1 VHFPIAL
8 ITLTSFLDVLYCGLT
23 SPVTAPPL
31 RSFLKSLDLKIDPN
45 AIPPLSHYTNILAL
59 ISAIPTIFTGALEL
73 LPLIKRDGLTSTKV
87 RTGFAHAA
95 LNDLAVFASAYN
107 WWVRKSMDNYTPNTM
122 NLAISGMFILPVAL
136 FAANLGGTLVY
147 RHGVGVG
154 RPTNKE
160 NRERKTQ

>member
-1 VHFPIAL
+1 
-8 ITLTSFLDVLYCGLT
+8 
-23 SPVTAPPL
+23 
-31 RSFLKSLDLKIDPN
+31 
-45 AIPPLSHYTNILAL
+45 
-59 ISAIPTIFTGALEL
+59 
-73 LPLIKRDGLTSTKV
+73 
-87 RTGFAHAA
+87 
-95 LNDLAVFASAYN
+95 
-107 WWVRKSMDNYTPNTM
+107 MDNYTPNTM